1 MCRSLIYY
9 KETPTQVFSCEYCE
23 MFKNTCFK
31 EQLRMAA
38 PAFHPKVPPL
48 GPIIESY
55 HRVPPQGLTLGS
67 HLESHQG
74 CTWGCWVLLLRYA
87 AISHRCLNR
96 SRHRSCSIKKDVLG
110 NFAKFA
116 RRHLYQSLFF
126 NKVAETGCNFI
137 TKSCN
142 FIKKETLVQVSC
154 EFCEISKTSFP
165 QNTSGRL
172 VLDNMF

>member
-38 PAFHPKVPPL
+38 PASHPKVPPL
-48 GPIIESY
+48 GPIIESH

-67 HLESHQG
+67 HLRVPPGLHLR
-74 CTWGCWVLLLRYA
+74 VLGPTSPLCRHFA
-87 AISHRCLNR
+87 QVFKR

-116 RRHLYQSLFF
+116 RRHLY
-126 NKVAETGCNFI
+126 
-137 TKSCN
+137 
-142 FIKKETLVQVSC
+142 
-154 EFCEISKTSFP
+154 
-165 QNTSGRL
+165 
-172 VLDNMF
+172 